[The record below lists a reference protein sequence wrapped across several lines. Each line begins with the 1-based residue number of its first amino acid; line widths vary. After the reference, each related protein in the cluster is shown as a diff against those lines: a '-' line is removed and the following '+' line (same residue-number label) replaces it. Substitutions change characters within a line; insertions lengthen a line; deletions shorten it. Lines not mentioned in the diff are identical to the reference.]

1 MIDRNV
7 FVAILNSMK
16 DPVVFVSPDHVIRH
30 MNGAAARH
38 YKEGWDL
45 LGRSL
50 LECHNERSR
59 LTIKEVLVRLEA
71 GEEESLITDTPERRI
86 YMRAVRDPAG
96 TLIGYYERY
105 EFPVGSPETASTRSV
120 E

>member
-7 FVAILNSMK
+7 FVSILNSMK
-16 DPVVFVSPDHVIRH
+16 DPVVFVTPDHVVRH
-30 MNGAAARH
+30 MNEAAARH

-59 LTIKEVLVRLEA
+59 ATIKEVFAGLEE
-71 GEEESLITDTPERRI
+71 GEEERLITDTPERRI

-96 TLIGYYERY
+96 ALIGYYERY
-105 EFPVGSPETASTRSV
+105 EFPVGAPATASTRSV